1 MGRLDERVVI
11 VTGAGR
17 GIGASLSRIM
27 AAEGALLVVN
37 DLGAAVDGTGADR
50 SPAQQVV
57 DEIVAAGGTAVANY
71 DDVSD
76 HVAAEKIV
84 QCALDE
90 YGKLDVLVNVAGIL
104 RDRMVFNMS
113 EKEWDD
119 VIAVHLKGTFNTTK
133 FAAIQW
139 RKAREG
145 HYRLINF
152 SSGSGLHG
160 APGQP
165 NYAAAKL
172 GIVGFTY
179 SCANS
184 LGPYGVTANA
194 IAPGAST
201 RMTATVPGAQQRQA
215 QNPDDPRRSPDRVV
229 PPVVYIASA
238 ESDWLNGQVLG
249 ASGYQVSLY
258 NTPEVIRQL
267 SSTGPMSVDE
277 AFENMERAFRPALE
291 GGTQRQRRQ
300 RPRGEGQQ
308 RRASR

>member
-1 MGRLDERVVI
+1 MGRLEGRVAV

-17 GIGASLSRIM
+17 GIGASLASIM

-37 DLGAAVDGTGADR
+37 DLGGEVDGAGADQ
-50 SPAQQVV
+50 SPAAQVV
-57 DEIVAAGGTAVANY
+57 KQIVDAGGTAVANF

-76 HVAAEKIV
+76 HAAAEKIV

-113 EKEWDD
+113 EEEWDA
-119 VIAVHLKGTFNTTK
+119 VNAVHLKGTFNTTK

-139 RKAREG
+139 RKERSG

-179 SCANS
+179 SCANA

-201 RMTATVPGAQQRQA
+201 RMTATVPGAQQRAA
-215 QNPDDPRRSPDRVV
+215 QNPDDPRRSPDRVA
-229 PPVVYIASA
+229 PPVVYLAS
-238 ESDWLNGQVLG
+238 EDSDWCNGQVIG
-249 ASGYQVSLY
+249 ASGFQISLY
-258 NTPEVIRQL
+258 NTPEVIRQIV
-267 SSTGPMSVDE
+267 SPGAISVDE

-291 GGTQRQRRQ
+291 GGSQRARRERPRRQ
-300 RPRGEGQQ
+300 
-308 RRASR
+308 S